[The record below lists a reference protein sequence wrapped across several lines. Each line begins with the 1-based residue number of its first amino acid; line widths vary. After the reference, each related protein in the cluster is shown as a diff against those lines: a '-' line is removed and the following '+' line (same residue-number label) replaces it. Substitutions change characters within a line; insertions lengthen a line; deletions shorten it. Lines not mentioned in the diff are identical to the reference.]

1 MSSSTCKLFIALR
14 RVFPPHFHTSHA
26 FRTSPCHTE
35 AMARL
40 QHHFSA
46 CPSYIPISLRRSP
59 TRPPRL
65 LGCSS
70 ALLGSSSPHMSMHP
84 HSLKCFLHGKHIN
97 LLQCV
102 QLNAKYCGTSRLHT
116 HRLSDSIQGRYDG
129 AESDGSVPVLN
140 GGAIEAVEEEGSIL
154 RPQDTRVEHVEL
166 HREVSDSYLS
176 YAISVLIGRALPD
189 ARDGLK
195 PVHRRILFAMHELG
209 LSSKKPFKKS
219 ARVVG
224 EVLGKFHPH
233 GDTAVYD
240 ALVRM
245 AQDFSLRAPLISGHG
260 NFGSVD
266 ADPPAAMRYTECRL
280 EALAEAMLLTD
291 LDLDTVDFIANFDN
305 SQKEPSV
312 LPSRLPNLLLNG
324 VSGIA
329 VGMATNVPPHNL
341 GEVVDALCALI
352 HNPNASVQELMDYLP
367 GPDFPTGGQI
377 LGSMGIVE
385 AYRTGKGKLIVRGQ
399 AEVEQVDKKSYKNII
414 VITEM
419 PYQTNKAA
427 FVQKVAELAEQKVLD
442 GISDIRDE
450 SDRTGMRVVVE
461 VKRGANP
468 DVVLNNL
475 YKHTPLQTAFSC
487 NMVGI
492 VNGKPELYG
501 LKKYLEVFLEFR
513 CSVIQRKANFQLKQ
527 AEERDHIV
535 QGILIGLN
543 DLDRLI
549 GIVREAKDSRGANEL
564 IQQEFGLSAP
574 QADALLSMTMRKL
587 TSLERAKF
595 IEEHEA
601 LATQIS
607 ELQQL
612 LSSRQRILQ
621 LVEKESLALKKEFST
636 PRRTLLV
643 DSTGILNDTDV
654 IPNEEALVILSEK
667 GYIKRLRPDTFVAQ
681 NRGTAGKAAG
691 KLKADDALS
700 KFFVCRNH
708 DHLLFFSEKGTVFS
722 TRAYQIPE
730 CSRTALGSPIVQIL
744 PIPPGERITSV
755 KAVSSFKESEFLV
768 MLTACGFIK
777 RTPIARF
784 SAMRSTGIMA
794 IQLVPGDELK
804 WVKLAAEGD
813 SIVMGSRNGMVL
825 RVLCDEA
832 VFRVTSR
839 TARGVRAMR
848 MKIGDCVGTMDIVPA
863 SVLQQLEKLESS
875 APWLLFVTQNGF
887 GMRVPLKEFSAS
899 RLNRTGIL
907 GCKFNQQDDKLASVF
922 IVGNA
927 VSENGEIEKEVVL
940 GSHGGILNRMKLSQ
954 IPIRIRRRGKGVKL
968 MRLDEGDKITS
979 VSLVSSLEA
988 EEEGLNAQQLQA
1000 ATL

>member
-1 MSSSTCKLFIALR
+1 M
-14 RVFPPHFHTSHA
+14 
-26 FRTSPCHTE
+26 
-35 AMARL
+35 
-40 QHHFSA
+40 
-46 CPSYIPISLRRSP
+46 
-59 TRPPRL
+59 
-65 LGCSS
+65 
-70 ALLGSSSPHMSMHP
+70 
-84 HSLKCFLHGKHIN
+84 
-97 LLQCV
+97 
-102 QLNAKYCGTSRLHT
+102 
-116 HRLSDSIQGRYDG
+116 HRLSSSIQGRHDG
-129 AESDGSVPVLN
+129 GEADGSMSVLN
-140 GGAIEAVEEEGSIL
+140 GSAIESVEEDGPIS
-154 RPQDTRVEHVEL
+154 RPQDTRVELVEL
-166 HREVSDSYLS
+166 HKEVSESYLS

-245 AQDFSLRAPLISGHG
+245 AQDFSLRSPLVNGHG
-260 NFGSVD
+260 NFGSID

-280 EALAEAMLLTD
+280 QALSEAMLLTD
-291 LDLDTVDFIANFDN
+291 LELDTVDYVANFDN

-312 LPSRLPNLLLNG
+312 LPARLPNLLLNG

-329 VGMATNVPPHNL
+329 VGMATNIPPHNL

-352 HNPNASVQELMDYLP
+352 HNPNASLQELMECMP

-377 LGSMGIVE
+377 LGSLGIVE
-385 AYRTGKGKLIVRGQ
+385 AYRTGKGRLIVRGQ
-399 AEVEQVDKKSYKNII
+399 AEIEQVERKISKNII

-427 FVQKVAELAEQKVLD
+427 FVQKVAELTEQKVLD

-468 DVVLNNL
+468 EVVLNNL
-475 YKHTPLQTAFSC
+475 YKHTPLQTSFSC

-492 VNGKPELYG
+492 VNGKPELRG
-501 LKKYLEVFLEFR
+501 LKEYLEVFLDFR
-513 CSVIQRKANFQLKQ
+513 CAVIQRRANFQLKQ

-535 QGILIGLN
+535 QGILSGLN
-543 DLDRLI
+543 NLDQLV
-549 GIVREAKDSRGANEL
+549 GIVKEAKDTRNANESL
-564 IQQEFGLSAP
+564 QQEFGLSAI
-574 QADALLSMTMRKL
+574 QADALLSMTLRKL
-587 TSLERAKF
+587 TGLERSKF
-595 IEEHEA
+595 VDEHEA
-601 LATQIS
+601 LTTEIS
-607 ELQQL
+607 ELKQL
-612 LSSRQRILQ
+612 LASRQRMLQ
-621 LVEKESLALKKEFST
+621 LIEKESLALRKEFST

-667 GYIKRLRPDTFVAQ
+667 GYIKRLRPDTFAAQ

-691 KLKADDALS
+691 KLKTDDALS

-708 DHLLFFSEKGTVFS
+708 DHLLFFSEKGTVYS

-730 CSRTALGSPIVQIL
+730 CSRTAIGSPLVQIL

-755 KAVSSFKESEFLV
+755 KPVSSFKESEFLV
-768 MLTACGFIK
+768 MLTAGGFIK
-777 RTPIARF
+777 RTPLARF
-784 SAMRSTGIMA
+784 SAMRSTGILA
-794 IQLVPGDELK
+794 IQLVSGDELK

-825 RVLCDEA
+825 RVLCDET
-832 VFRVTSR
+832 VFRATSR
-839 TARGVRAMR
+839 TSRGVRAMK
-848 MKIGDCVGTMDIVPA
+848 MKSGDFMGTMDVVPA
-863 SVLQQLEKLESS
+863 SVLQQLEKLETT
-875 APWLLFVTQNGF
+875 APWLLFVTQKGF

-899 RLNRTGIL
+899 RLNRTGL
-907 GCKFNQQDDKLASVF
+907 MGCKFIQEDDKLASVF

-954 IPIRIRRRGKGVKL
+954 IPTRIRRRGKGVKL
-968 MRLDEGDKITS
+968 MRLEGGDQITS

-988 EEEGLNAQQLQA
+988 EQEGLNTEQLEA
-1000 ATL
+1000 ASL